1 MSGTKWW
8 GKTLRVL
15 GIIFMGI
22 TALFTLMAGIGT
34 TCVAVAAKNFGP
46 KMAAIAPYSWLYIL
60 FVLLTTAI
68 GVYMVKAL
76 IGLLKKKPQ
85 AYRDSIISLVLGI
98 IIGVIHMI
106 VSRSLRGSSMPT
118 DGVVYVTVLTL
129 IVFSIFK
136 IPGIWQELHLDGTK
150 PDDINK
156 IAAAFTLLLCGIVV
170 LTAPIWGASTHI
182 FVEGGQNW
190 ANAWPTQMNMIGIL
204 LLATGIFTLFSP
216 RGNRFLFLRRKKIEL
231 INTD

>member
-1 MSGTKWW
+1 MSKTKWW
-8 GKTLRVL
+8 GKTLRVV
-15 GIIFMGI
+15 GIILMGI
-22 TALFTLMAGIGT
+22 TSVFTLMAGIGT
-34 TCVAVAAKNFGP
+34 TCVAVAAESFGP
-46 KMAAIAPYSWLYIL
+46 KMAVIAPYSWLYIL

-76 IGLLKKKPQ
+76 ISLIKKKPQ
-85 AYRDSIISLVLGI
+85 AYRETIISLILGI
-98 IIGVIHMI
+98 IIGVIHMV

-129 IVFSIFK
+129 ILFAIFK

-150 PDDINK
+150 SDDINRT
-156 IAAAFTLLLCGIVV
+156 AAAFTLLLCGFAV

-182 FVEGGQNW
+182 FAEGGQNW
-190 ANAWPTQMNMIGIL
+190 ANAWPTQINVIGIL
-204 LLATGIFTLFSP
+204 LLVTGIFTLIFP
-216 RGNRFLFLRRKKIEL
+216 TGKRFLFLHRKRIEL

>member
-150 PDDINK
+150 PDDINR
-156 IAAAFTLLLCGIVV
+156 IATAFTLLLCGIVV

>member
-150 PDDINK
+150 PDDINR

>member
-1 MSGTKWW
+1 MSDTKWW
-8 GKTLRVL
+8 GKILRVL

-22 TALFTLMAGIGT
+22 TAVFTLMAGIGT

-136 IPGIWQELHLDGTK
+136 IPGIWQEVHLDGTK
-150 PDDINK
+150 PDDINRT
-156 IAAAFTLLLCGIVV
+156 AAAFTLLLCGIAV
-170 LTAPIWGASTHI
+170 LTAPIWGASTHV

-216 RGNRFLFLRRKKIEL
+216 RGNKFLFLRRKKIEL

>member
-76 IGLLKKKPQ
+76 IGLLKKKPE

-150 PDDINK
+150 PDDINR

-182 FVEGGQNW
+182 FVKGGQNW

>member
-1 MSGTKWW
+1 
-8 GKTLRVL
+8 
-15 GIIFMGI
+15 
-22 TALFTLMAGIGT
+22 
-34 TCVAVAAKNFGP
+34 
-46 KMAAIAPYSWLYIL
+46 
-60 FVLLTTAI
+60 
-68 GVYMVKAL
+68 
-76 IGLLKKKPQ
+76 
-85 AYRDSIISLVLGI
+85 
-98 IIGVIHMI
+98 
-106 VSRSLRGSSMPT
+106 MPT

-150 PDDINK
+150 PDDINR

>member
-1 MSGTKWW
+1 MQKTKWW

-15 GIIFMGI
+15 GIILMGI
-22 TALFTLMAGIGT
+22 TSVFTLMAGIGT
-34 TCVAVAAKNFGP
+34 TCVAVAAKNFGS
-46 KMAAIAPYSWLYIL
+46 KMAPIAPYSWLYIL

-76 IGLLKKKPQ
+76 ISLIKKKPQ
-85 AYRDSIISLVLGI
+85 GYRESVVSLILGI
-98 IIGVIHMI
+98 IIGVIHML

-129 IVFSIFK
+129 IVFAIFK
-136 IPGIWQELHLDGTK
+136 IPGIWHELHLDGTK
-150 PDDINK
+150 PDDINRT
-156 IAAAFTLLLCGIVV
+156 AAAFTLLLCGIAV

-182 FVEGGQNW
+182 FAEGGQNW

-204 LLATGIFTLFSP
+204 LLFSGIFTLVSP
-216 RGNRFLFLRRKKIEL
+216 SRKRMISKSRVQIEL
-231 INTD
+231 INSD

>member
-1 MSGTKWW
+1 MQKTKWW

-22 TALFTLMAGIGT
+22 TAVFTLMAGIGT

-46 KMAAIAPYSWLYIL
+46 KMAAIEPYSWLYIL

-85 AYRDSIISLVLGI
+85 AYRDTIISLVLGI
-98 IIGVIHMI
+98 IIGVIHMF

-129 IVFSIFK
+129 IVFAIFK

-150 PDDINK
+150 PDDINRT
-156 IAAAFTLLLCGIVV
+156 AAAFTLLLCGIAV

-190 ANAWPTQMNMIGIL
+190 ANAWPIQMNMIGISL
-204 LLATGIFTLFSP
+204 LVTGIFTLISP
-216 RGNRFLFLRRKKIEL
+216 TRKRLIFQHRENITL
-231 INTD
+231 INSD